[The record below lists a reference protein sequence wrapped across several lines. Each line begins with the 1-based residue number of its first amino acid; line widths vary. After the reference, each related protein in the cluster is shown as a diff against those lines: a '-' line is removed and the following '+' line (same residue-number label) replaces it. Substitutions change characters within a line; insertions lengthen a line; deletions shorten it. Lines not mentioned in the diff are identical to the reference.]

1 MGEAIRERAKTLVT
15 IGEAAEAI
23 AAESGGVT
31 VVRADSM
38 EDAVERARESAAGGD
53 VVLLSPG
60 CASFDMFLSAEDR
73 GERFVKA
80 VHGLREHAGA

>member
-1 MGEAIRERAKTLVT
+1 MGEAIRDRAKALVV

-31 VVRADSM
+31 VLRADSM
-38 EDAVERARESAAGGD
+38 EDAVERARERAASGD

-60 CASFDMFLSAEDR
+60 CASFDMFVSAEDR
-73 GERFVKA
+73 GERFVQA
-80 VHGLREHAGA
+80 VNGLREHADA